1 MEKRQCLTL
10 IGPRQSGKTTLC
22 KKIFPEYEYYTFES
36 PDIREQFY
44 FDPRGFLQNIKFS
57 AIFDEVQKVPELLSF
72 LQEILDSSEDRR
84 KFVLTGSNNLL
95 LSNKI
100 SKTLA
105 GRTKILQLLPLQR
118 QEIPLVDRKVDL
130 DSALLSGSYP
140 RIYNE
145 NLDPSDWL
153 GDYLQTYVEKDIRDT
168 INITDLRSFDN
179 FLRLLAG
186 RVGQIMSYN
195 SLAGDSGITQPT
207 VKRWIS
213 ALESTFICFI
223 LQPHYKNFN
232 KRITKAPKVYFH
244 DTGLLCYL
252 LRIKNNDQ
260 LRVHPLRGA
269 IFENWVISEFLKD
282 YSNRGEEAPLYFWR
296 DQHGHEIDL
305 VIDQGLNLDFIEIK
319 SSRTFQKDFME
330 NIDWINSLQG
340 SKKGSCIYGGEKR
353 VSLGETELV
362 PWAFLFE

>member
-1 MEKRQCLTL
+1 
-10 IGPRQSGKTTLC
+10 
-22 KKIFPEYEYYTFES
+22 
-36 PDIREQFY
+36 
-44 FDPRGFLQNIKFS
+44 
-57 AIFDEVQKVPELLSF
+57 
-72 LQEILDSSEDRR
+72 LDSSEDRR

-100 SKTLA
+100 SQTLA

-282 YSNRGEEAPLYFWR
+282 YSNRGEEAPLY
-296 DQHGHEIDL
+296 L
-305 VIDQGLNLDFIEIK
+305 
-319 SSRTFQKDFME
+319 E
-330 NIDWINSLQG
+330 N
-340 SKKGSCIYGGEKR
+340 
-353 VSLGETELV
+353 
-362 PWAFLFE
+362 PA